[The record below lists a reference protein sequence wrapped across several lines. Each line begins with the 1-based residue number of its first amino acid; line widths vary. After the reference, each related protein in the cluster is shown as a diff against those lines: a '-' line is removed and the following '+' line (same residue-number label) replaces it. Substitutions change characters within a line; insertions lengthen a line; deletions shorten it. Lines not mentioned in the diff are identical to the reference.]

1 MPVAEKSNPIPSQ
14 ARLCKRRRLN
24 QRERER
30 ERERESYI
38 LWFDP
43 YQGRN
48 AMIDATFD
56 WILEFQFNP

>member
-1 MPVAEKSNPIPSQ
+1 MPVAEQSNPIPSQ
-14 ARLCKRRRLN
+14 TRLCKRRRLN
-24 QRERER
+24 QGKRK
-30 ERERESYI
+30 SHI

-43 YQGRN
+43 YQRRN